1 MSRLE
6 NLFLILT
13 LERHSIIHVLLF
25 YLNPLDGL
33 EFLHRINVLFYNLL
47 LFFLLSTR
55 LHQVWHALYVIRP
68 DVLDL

>member
-1 MSRLE
+1 MSWLE

-13 LERHSIIHVLLF
+13 FERHSIIHVFLF
-25 YLNPLDGL
+25 YLYSLDGL

-47 LFFLLSTR
+47 LLFLLSSR
-55 LHQVWHALYVIRP
+55 LHQVWHALYVIGS

>member
-1 MSRLE
+1 MSWLE

-13 LERHSIIHVLLF
+13 LERHSIIYVLLF
-25 YLNPLDGL
+25 DLYPLDGL
-33 EFLHRINVLFYNLL
+33 EFLHWINVLFYNLL

-55 LHQVWHALYVIRP
+55 LHQVWHALYVIWP

>member
-1 MSRLE
+1 MSWLE

-13 LERHSIIHVLLF
+13 FERHSIIHVFLF
-25 YLNPLDGL
+25 YLYSLDGL